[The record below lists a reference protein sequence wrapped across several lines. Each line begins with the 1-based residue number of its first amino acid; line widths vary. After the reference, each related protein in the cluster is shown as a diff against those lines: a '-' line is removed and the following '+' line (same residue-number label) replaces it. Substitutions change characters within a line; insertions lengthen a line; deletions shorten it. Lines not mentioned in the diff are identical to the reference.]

1 MDILCFMMKEKRQY
15 LICLLN
21 EMKHTFLFMEVTN
34 YEYEYEAV
42 GFFNGSMSCR

>member
-1 MDILCFMMKEKRQY
+1 MDILCFMMKEKRQD

-21 EMKHTFLFMEVTN
+21 EMKHAFLFMEVTN
-34 YEYEYEAV
+34 YEAV